1 MTAMAALRSMDF
13 CKKSLFLG
21 SKKETGH
28 RKYNKGLSN
37 KTNSQ
42 GCQAE
47 VE

>member
-13 CKKSLFLG
+13 CKKKSLFLG
-21 SKKETGH
+21 SKKETGR
-28 RKYNKGLSN
+28 RKYKGLSN

-42 GCQAE
+42 GCQVE

>member
-28 RKYNKGLSN
+28 RKYKGLSN

-42 GCQAE
+42 DCQVE
-47 VE
+47 VK